1 MKIEYLIHEYT
12 WSNHCIS
19 GNKLGWGITASS
31 MPEDRAYLRE
41 LEKLAQA
48 AIVDKT
54 GQVEVEELVYSSV
67 CGFVKMT
74 SIPCESGEDKRQNKR
89 VRMYQPKASDH
100 NPAVYLAP
108 GAEWTEGESIG
119 FLPPLTVEEPE
130 FHTKEIL
137 QEMHLDERLPEF
149 MQVVFWCL
157 SGHSEGLNIV
167 VPDWEEAEFAE
178 NAQKIMYVIHSL
190 LPQCIR
196 EKAGYVS
203 FTREAVPSVS
213 FYFSKKRCGT
223 CSFDL
228 SKESRWRES
237 WDVLDSYFYT
247 GFAEASEGHDAIYQ
261 EFQKTAAGYLKNVRD
276 TGNLL
281 KKVEWI
287 FYDIARKH
295 GKSPLDIEYLS
306 RNLPEL
312 LYWIC
317 KDKELTSVA
326 EDILAEVHQYSF
338 TSQERQS
345 YIESLLGGVTGRSR
359 ERILSEVDWMLG
371 QVFEKDKKEFASLLT
386 LIREKNKE
394 IYTCLLCDTIAQ
406 KPASD
411 YSQRMYH
418 LNAGDMA
425 SLYRYVKDFNEQSV
439 PGERKDDILRTGIGL
454 LNEKLFDQ
462 KRYEM
467 FDKIAIH
474 LNRKEQW
481 IKILQDFV
489 SQLQDHASLFDKKQ
503 MDTACYIEELLS
515 TYRPETRR
523 ILREERGRRGHKA
536 RKSGQSKD
544 SGEEDSDMGRRYEDR
559 KRPGDGV
566 ESVEEN
572 RKGESLHAE
581 VETVEEEPE
590 GPMIPFLLIGFP
602 QGFLTGCIIYLSHYS
617 LMIGHWKIAL
627 GMAGMWVL
635 LMLNYEGVILQR
647 KERYPLWKV
656 IGLCLVEG
664 WIIEAAGWFFRSQKV
679 RLYYFIVLGVIAVCI
694 QIINLLR
701 MRKER
706 NQEQG

>member
-48 AIVDKT
+48 AVVDKT
-54 GQVEVEELVYSSV
+54 GQIEVEELVYSSV

-108 GAEWTEGESIG
+108 GEEWTEGESIG

-137 QEMHLDERLPEF
+137 QEMHLEKRLPEF

-167 VPDWEEAEFAE
+167 APDWQEEEFAHK
-178 NAQKIMYVIHSL
+178 AQRIMYVIHRL

-213 FYFSKKRCGT
+213 LYFSKKECGT
-223 CSFDL
+223 CSFNL
-228 SKESRWRES
+228 SKESNWSES
-237 WDVLDSYFYT
+237 WDVLDSYFYK
-247 GFAEASEGHDAIYQ
+247 GFADASEKQNAIFQ

-295 GKSPLDIEYLS
+295 GKSPLSIECLS
-306 RNLPEL
+306 KNLPEL
-312 LYWIC
+312 LYWVC
-317 KDKELTSVA
+317 KDKGLGFVA
-326 EDILAEVHQYSF
+326 EDILEEVHAYTF
-338 TSQERQS
+338 SQTERQS
-345 YIESLLGGVTGRSR
+345 YIECLLGGVTGRSK
-359 ERILSEVDWMLG
+359 EKILEEIDWMLG
-371 QVFEKDKKEFASLLT
+371 EVFEDDKKEFAFLLT

-394 IYTCLLCDTIAQ
+394 IYTCLLCGNVSQ
-406 KPASD
+406 KKKSD
-411 YSQRMYH
+411 YGQRMYH
-418 LNAGDMA
+418 LNAGDME
-425 SLYRYVKDFNEQSV
+425 SLYRYVADFSEQSV

-454 LNEKLFDQ
+454 LNEKLFDK

-489 SQLQDHASLFDKKQ
+489 SQLQDHAALFDKKQ
-503 MDTACYIEELLS
+503 LDTACYIEEMLCD
-515 TYRPETRR
+515 YRPETRM
-523 ILREERGRRGHKA
+523 ILREERGSRGHKA
-536 RKSGQSKD
+536 RKSGQSED
-544 SGEEDSDMGRRYEDR
+544 SGEEDSDMGRRYKE
-559 KRPGDGV
+559 KNLSKEEI
-566 ESVEEN
+566 ESVEDN
-572 RKGESLHAE
+572 RNEEALHVQAE
-581 VETVEEEPE
+581 PVEEEAE

-664 WIIEAAGWFFRSQKV
+664 WIIEVAGWFFRSQKV

-694 QIINLLR
+694 QVINLLC

-706 NQEQG
+706 DQEQG

>member
-54 GQVEVEELVYSSV
+54 GQVKVEELVYSSV

-523 ILREERGRRGHKA
+523 ILREERGRRAHKA

>member
-54 GQVEVEELVYSSV
+54 GQIEVEELVYSSV

-108 GAEWTEGESIG
+108 GGEWTEGESIG
-119 FLPPLTVEEPE
+119 FLPSLTMEEPE
-130 FHTKEIL
+130 FHIKEIL
-137 QEMHLDERLPEF
+137 QEMHLEERLPEF

-167 VPDWEEAEFAE
+167 APDWKEEEFAE
-178 NAQKIMYVIHSL
+178 NAQKIMYVIHRL

-223 CSFDL
+223 YSFDL
-228 SKESRWRES
+228 SKESAWRES

-247 GFAEASEGHDAIYQ
+247 GFAEASDRQDAIYQ
-261 EFQKTAAGYLKNVRD
+261 EFQKTAEGYLKSVRD

-295 GKSPLDIEYLS
+295 GKSSLDIECLS

-312 LYWIC
+312 LYWTC
-317 KDKELTSVA
+317 KDKGLTFVA
-326 EDILAEVHQYSF
+326 EDILSEVHQYRF
-338 TSQERQS
+338 TPAERQS

-359 ERILSEVDWMLG
+359 ERILSELDWMMG
-371 QVFEKDKKEFASLLT
+371 QVFEKDKKEFASLLA

-394 IYTCLLCDTIAQ
+394 IYTCLLCGTIAQ
-406 KPASD
+406 KPMSD

-418 LNAGDMA
+418 LNAGDME
-425 SLYRYVKDFNEQSV
+425 SLYRYVKDFNEQSI
-439 PGERKDDILRTGIGL
+439 PRERKDDILRTGIGL
-454 LNEKLFDQ
+454 LNEKLFD
-462 KRYEM
+462 KNRYEM

-489 SQLQDHASLFDKKQ
+489 SQLQDHAALFDKKQ

-523 ILREERGRRGHKA
+523 VLREERGRRGHKA

-544 SGEEDSDMGRRYEDR
+544 SGEEDSDMGRRYKDR
-559 KRPGDGV
+559 KQSEDGV

-572 RKGESLHAE
+572 RKSEPLHAE

-627 GMAGMWVL
+627 GMAGMWIL

-664 WIIEAAGWFFRSQKV
+664 WIIEVAGWFFRSQKV

-694 QIINLLR
+694 QVINLLR
-701 MRKER
+701 MKKER